1 MDTSR
6 YAELFLTES
15 RDNLSAV
22 NHALLELE
30 RTPDAREPV
39 GALFRAVHT
48 VKGMSAT
55 MGYTTVAELS
65 HEMETLLD
73 FVRRGERAVTPS
85 LMDTLFA
92 AADSLEQAIELSVA
106 GRVEEL
112 DARATMDALRAAAAE
127 VGQLPRVGPPGRV
140 PPSDDPPSDEPA
152 PRGRSRRRS
161 PGKASRR
168 KAAPAGT
175 ATGPHRVTVR
185 IVQDADTPMRGVRA
199 FLAIARARTLGTVRL
214 VEPPS
219 EALEGDAFDGRFT
232 MHLDTTATDDEIE
245 RAIRSA
251 GYVAELHV
259 VRDGRAAAAP
269 SGASPAGPERGVPNG
284 DDRAAAPSAG
294 RASELVPARQHR
306 HVRMDLHRLDTLMNL
321 IGELVITRSR
331 LQQLATTINEPAL
344 TEAVTQA
351 SRLVADLQDGIMT
364 SRMVPVWQVFD
375 RFPRVVRD
383 AARALG
389 KQVDFVVDGQEIE
402 LDRSL
407 LDEIGD
413 PIVHLLRNAIDHG
426 LESPDERRAAGKP
439 PTGRL
444 SLTAGRDRSA
454 IVIRVTDDG
463 KGIDRDRVLARAR
476 ELGLVDGSRSEL
488 ADDELMRLIARPGF
502 STARQVTDL
511 SGRGVGIDAVHARV
525 RALGGTV
532 DIRSTKGQGTTVTVR
547 LPVTL
552 AIVRAL
558 LARVGD
564 ETYAIPMTHVNETV
578 HLEPT
583 TIRHVKG
590 REVLVL
596 RDDVLPLVHLRDL
609 VRLPRRDLRG
619 GQVVVLEVAD
629 RRAGMLVDEL
639 TGQQEIVI
647 KPFDAVKDGLSVFS
661 GATILGDGVPA
672 LILDVSSLL

>member
-1 MDTSR
+1 MDTNR

-15 RDNLSAV
+15 QDNLSAI

-30 RTPDAREPV
+30 RSPAAREPV

-55 MGYTTVAELS
+55 MGYTVVAELS
-65 HEMETLLD
+65 HELETLLD
-73 FVRRGERAVTPS
+73 LVRRGEQPVTAS

-92 AADSLEQAIELSVA
+92 AADVLEQAIETSVQ
-106 GRVEEL
+106 GRGDEV
-112 DARATMDALRAAAAE
+112 DAAPAIAALRAAVDAA
-127 VGQLPRVGPPGRV
+127 RSAPP
-140 PPSDDPPSDEPA
+140 PA
-152 PRGRSRRRS
+152 PAAAAKPKPRARGKRAAAAK
-161 PGKASRR
+161 PAPVPASDG
-168 KAAPAGT
+168 ANLT
-175 ATGPHRVTVR
+175 IHVT
-185 IVQDADTPMRGVRA
+185 QETDTPMRGVRA
-199 FLAIARARTLGTVRL
+199 LLALERAKALGTVAA
-214 VEPPS
+214 VTPS
-219 EALEGDAFDGRFT
+219 VDVLQGDEFDGR
-232 MHLDTTATDDEIE
+232 LSIRLAATAPDEEIE
-245 RAIRSA
+245 RVVRSA
-251 GYVAELHV
+251 GYVAELRIE
-259 VRDGRAAAAP
+259 RDGRAP
-269 SGASPAGPERGVPNG
+269 DEPPAGTNVGLPNG
-284 DDRAAAPSAG
+284 NGDSSGTVRAPAPAG
-294 RASELVPARQHR
+294 RASELVPARLHR
-306 HVRMDLHRLDTLMNL
+306 HVRIDLHRLDTLMNL
-321 IGELVITRSR
+321 IGELVITRGR
-331 LQQLATTINEPAL
+331 LQQLAATISDPAL

-389 KQVDFVVDGQEIE
+389 KQVDFVIDGQEIE

-426 LESPDERRAAGKP
+426 LETPDVRLRAGKS

-444 SLTAGRDRSA
+444 SLTAARDRSA
-454 IVIRVTDDG
+454 VVIRVTDDG
-463 KGIDRDRVLARAR
+463 KGIDRDRVLARAL
-476 ELGLVDGSRSEL
+476 ELGLVEPGRSEL
-488 ADDELMRLIARPGF
+488 SDDELIRLIARPGF
-502 STARQVTDL
+502 STARQVTDI

-525 RALGGTV
+525 RALGGLV
-532 DIRSTKGQGTTVTVR
+532 DIRSTKGHGTSVTVR

-578 HLEPT
+578 HLEQG

-590 REVLVL
+590 REALVL
-596 RDDVLPLVHLRDL
+596 RDDVLPLLHLRDV
-609 VRLPRRDLRG
+609 VRMPRRDARG

-629 RRAGMLVDEL
+629 RRAGMVVDEL

>member
-1 MDTSR
+1 VDTSR

-15 RDNLSAV
+15 QDNLSAI

-30 RTPDAREPV
+30 RTPTAREPV

-55 MGYTTVAELS
+55 MGYAVVAEVS
-65 HEMETLLD
+65 HELETLLD
-73 FVRRGERAVTPS
+73 LVRRGERAVTAP

-92 AADSLEQAIELSVA
+92 ATDMLERAIELSVA
-106 GRVEEL
+106 GQGADV
-112 DARATMDALRAAAAE
+112 DARATIAALRLAGASPAASPAAANA
-127 VGQLPRVGPPGRV
+127 
-140 PPSDDPPSDEPA
+140 DPASEPA
-152 PRGRSRRRS
+152 AKSRKKGR
-161 PGKASRR
+161 ASRKTP
-168 KAAPAGT
+168 KAP
-175 ATGPHRVTVR
+175 PPVTV
-185 IVQDADTPMRGVRA
+185 VVTQETNTPMPGVRA
-199 FLAIARARTLGTVRL
+199 YLVLERARSFGTV
-214 VEPPS
+214 VSTAPDPES
-219 EALEGDAFDGRFT
+219 FTDQTFDGRLT
-232 MHLDTTATDDEIE
+232 IGLSTTAPDDEID

-251 GYVAELHV
+251 GYIAEV
-259 VRDGRAAAAP
+259 IITRASPGVNAGSVEMPNGDASTGNAP
-269 SGASPAGPERGVPNG
+269 SGGGSARDLPELLT
-284 DDRAAAPSAG
+284 ASAG
-294 RASELVPARQHR
+294 SASELVPARQHR
-306 HVRMDLHRLDTLMNL
+306 HIRIDLHRLDTLMNL
-321 IGELVITRSR
+321 IGELVITRGR
-331 LQQLATTINEPAL
+331 LQQLATTINEQAL
-344 TEAVTQA
+344 TETVTQA

-389 KQVDFVVDGQEIE
+389 KQVDFVVEGQEIE

-413 PIVHLLRNAIDHG
+413 PVVHLLRNAIDHG
-426 LESPDERRAAGKP
+426 LETPDVRVAAGKS

-444 SLTAGRDRSA
+444 ALTAARDRSA
-454 IVIRVTDDG
+454 VVIRVTDDG
-463 KGIDRDRVLARAR
+463 KGIDRDRVLARAH
-476 ELGLVDGSRSEL
+476 ELGLIETSRGEL
-488 ADDELMRLIARPGF
+488 TDDELVRLIARPGF
-502 STARQVTDL
+502 STARQVTDI

-552 AIVRAL
+552 AIVRSL
-558 LARVGD
+558 LAKVGD

-578 HLEPT
+578 HLEPN

-590 REVLVL
+590 AEVLVL
-596 RDDVLPLVHLRDL
+596 RGDVLPLMHLRDV
-609 VRLPRRDLRG
+609 VRLPRRDAGG

-629 RRAGMLVDEL
+629 RRAGMVVDEL

-647 KPFDAVKDGLSVFS
+647 KPFDAVRDGLSVFS

-672 LILDVSSLL
+672 LILDVSSLF

>member
-1 MDTSR
+1 VDTSR

-15 RDNLSAV
+15 QDNLSAI

-30 RTPDAREPV
+30 RTPTAREPI

-55 MGYTTVAELS
+55 MGYAVVAEVS
-65 HEMETLLD
+65 HELETLLD
-73 FVRRGERAVTPS
+73 LVRRGERSVTGP

-92 AADSLEQAIELSVA
+92 ATDMLEQAIELSVG
-106 GRVEEL
+106 GRAADI
-112 DARATMDALRAAAAE
+112 DARATVEALRAAAATT
-127 VGQLPRVGPPGRV
+127 LA
-140 PPSDDPPSDEPA
+140 A
-152 PRGRSRRRS
+152 PI
-161 PGKASRR
+161 
-168 KAAPAGT
+168 AAPAPD
-175 ATGPHRVTVR
+175 TGPKPRKKRSAKVAAAKDAPPVTV
-185 IVQDADTPMRGVRA
+185 VVTQEPNCPMPGVRA
-199 FLAIARARTLGTVRL
+199 YLALERARSCGTVL
-214 VEPPS
+214 STSPAADTFNDET
-219 EALEGDAFDGRFT
+219 FDGRLT
-232 MHLDTTATDDEIE
+232 IGLSTTAPDDEID
-245 RAIRSA
+245 RVIRSA
-251 GYVAELHV
+251 GYVADV
-259 VRDGRAAAAP
+259 VIARTPSASDRDGWAP
-269 SGASPAGPERGVPNG
+269 NADARELLPA
-284 DDRAAAPSAG
+284 SAG
-294 RASELVPARQHR
+294 SASELVPTRQHR
-306 HVRMDLHRLDTLMNL
+306 HIRIDLHRLDTLMNL
-321 IGELVITRSR
+321 IGELVITRGR
-331 LQQLATTINEPAL
+331 LQQLAATINEPAL

-389 KQVDFVVDGQEIE
+389 KQVDFVVEGQEIE

-413 PIVHLLRNAIDHG
+413 PVVHLLRNAIDHG
-426 LESPDERRAAGKP
+426 LEMPDVRAKAGKS

-444 SLTAGRDRSA
+444 ALTAARDRSA
-454 IVIRVTDDG
+454 VVIRVTDDG
-463 KGIDRDRVLARAR
+463 KGIDRDRVLARAH
-476 ELGLVDGSRSEL
+476 ELGLVETGRGEL
-488 ADDELMRLIARPGF
+488 TDDELVRLIARPGF

-532 DIRSTKGQGTTVTVR
+532 DIRSTKGHGTSVTVR

-552 AIVRAL
+552 AIVRSL

-578 HLEPT
+578 HLEPN

-590 REVLVL
+590 AEVLVL
-596 RDDVLPLVHLRDL
+596 RGDVLPLLHLRDV
-609 VRLPRRDLRG
+609 VRLPRRDAGG

-629 RRAGMLVDEL
+629 RRAGMVVDEL

-647 KPFDAVKDGLSVFS
+647 KPFDAVRDGLSVFS

-672 LILDVSSLL
+672 LILDVSSLF

>member
-1 MDTSR
+1 MDTAR

-15 RDNLSAV
+15 QDNLSAI

-30 RTPDAREPV
+30 RSPAAREPV

-55 MGYTTVAELS
+55 MGYTVVAELS
-65 HEMETLLD
+65 HELETLLD
-73 FVRRGERAVTPS
+73 LVRRGERQVTS
-85 LMDTLFA
+85 ALMDTLFA
-92 AADSLEQAIELSVA
+92 AADTLEQAIELSVA
-106 GRVEEL
+106 GREDEL
-112 DARATMDALRAAAAE
+112 EATATISALRGAATPSAAPPPAGAAARKRKKTRRA
-127 VGQLPRVGPPGRV
+127 
-140 PPSDDPPSDEPA
+140 A
-152 PRGRSRRRS
+152 RSTT
-161 PGKASRR
+161 
-168 KAAPAGT
+168 AAP
-175 ATGPHRVTVR
+175 PPVTVV
-185 IVQDADTPMRGVRA
+185 ITQEPNTPMPGVRA
-199 FLAIARARTLGTVRL
+199 YLALERAKTLGTIL
-214 VEPPS
+214 GTDPAVE
-219 EALEGDAFDGRFT
+219 EFDGDGFT
-232 MHLDTTATDDEIE
+232 GCLTIHLDTVATDADIE
-245 RAIRSA
+245 RVIRSA
-251 GYVAELHV
+251 GSVAQV
-259 VRDGRAAAAP
+259 QIARAGVLSSASAPAAP
-269 SGASPAGPERGVPNG
+269 NGNGVTGA
-284 DDRAAAPSAG
+284 SAG
-294 RASELVPARQHR
+294 RASELVAARQHR
-306 HVRMDLHRLDTLMNL
+306 HIRIDLHRLDTLMNL
-321 IGELVITRSR
+321 IGELVITRGR
-331 LQQLATTINEPAL
+331 LQQLAASISEPAL

-389 KQVDFVVDGQEIE
+389 KQVDFVVEGQEIE

-426 LESPDERRAAGKP
+426 LETPDERIAAGKS

-444 SLTAGRDRSA
+444 MLVAARDRSA
-454 IVIRVTDDG
+454 VVIRVTDDG
-463 KGIDRDRVLARAR
+463 KGIDRDRVLARAH
-476 ELGLVDGSRSEL
+476 EMGLVESGRTEL
-488 ADDELMRLIARPGF
+488 TDDELVRLIARPGF
-502 STARQVTDL
+502 STAKRVTDI

-525 RALGGTV
+525 RSLGGTV
-532 DIRSTKGQGTTVTVR
+532 DMRSAKGHGTSVTVR

-578 HLEPT
+578 HLEPNT
-583 TIRHVKG
+583 LRHVKG

-596 RDDVLPLVHLRDL
+596 RDDVLPLLHLRDV
-609 VRLPRRDLRG
+609 VRLPRRDGGG

-629 RRAGMLVDEL
+629 RRAGMVVDEL

-672 LILDVSSLL
+672 LILDVSSLF

>member
-1 MDTSR
+1 VDTTR

-15 RDNLSAV
+15 QDNLSAI

-30 RTPDAREPV
+30 RTPTAKEPV

-55 MGYTTVAELS
+55 MGYAKVAELS
-65 HEMETLLD
+65 HELETLLD
-73 FVRRGERAVTPS
+73 LVRRGDRAVSPA

-92 AADSLEQAIELSVA
+92 AADTLEQAIEHSVA
-106 GRVEEL
+106 GREDE
-112 DARATMDALRAAAAE
+112 MDVTPAIASLR
-127 VGQLPRVGPPGRV
+127 
-140 PPSDDPPSDEPA
+140 DI
-152 PRGRSRRRS
+152 
-161 PGKASRR
+161 
-168 KAAPAGT
+168 AGT
-175 ATGPHRVTVR
+175 ATATTIPASRVPDGAKAPVRRKRRRTDGALPPDESTVTL
-185 IVQDADTPMRGVRA
+185 VVTLEQNTPMPGVRA
-199 FLAIARARTLGTVRL
+199 YLAIERARSLGTVVRT
-214 VEPPS
+214 EPGPD
-219 EALEGDAFDGRFT
+219 ALDGDGFDGCLT
-232 MHLDTTATDDEIE
+232 IGVATTAPDDAIDA
-245 RAIRSA
+245 AIRLA
-251 GYVAELHV
+251 GFVASVEIRRPGADP
-259 VRDGRAAAAP
+259 VRRVAP
-269 SGASPAGPERGVPNG
+269 APNG
-284 DDRAAAPSAG
+284 NGHPVQPSAG
-294 RASELVPARQHR
+294 RASELVAARAHR
-306 HVRMDLHRLDTLMNL
+306 HIRIDLHRLDTLMNL
-321 IGELVITRSR
+321 IGELVITRGR
-331 LQQLATTINEPAL
+331 LQQLAATINEPAL
-344 TEAVTQA
+344 TETVTQT

-389 KQVDFVVDGQEIE
+389 KQVDFVVEGQEIE

-426 LESPDERRAAGKP
+426 LETPDERASAGKV

-444 SLTAGRDRSA
+444 TLVAARDRSA
-454 IVIRVTDDG
+454 VVIRVTDDG
-463 KGIDRDRVLARAR
+463 KGIDRDRVLARAHEMGLIESSR
-476 ELGLVDGSRSEL
+476 TELT
-488 ADDELMRLIARPGF
+488 DDELMRLIARPGF

-532 DIRSTKGQGTTVTVR
+532 DMRSAKGHGTSVTVR

-552 AIVRAL
+552 AIVRSL

-578 HLEPT
+578 HLEAD
-583 TIRHVKG
+583 TIRQVKG

-596 RDDVLPLVHLRDL
+596 RDDVLPLIHLRDV
-609 VRLPRRDLRG
+609 VRLPRRDVGG

-629 RRAGMLVDEL
+629 RRAGMVVDEL

-672 LILDVSSLL
+672 LILDVSSLF

>member
-15 RDNLSAV
+15 QDNLSAI

-30 RTPDAREPV
+30 RSPAAKEPV

-55 MGYTTVAELS
+55 MGYAKVAEFS
-65 HEMETLLD
+65 HELETLLD
-73 FVRRGERAVTPS
+73 LVRRGERPVTAP
-85 LMDTLFA
+85 LMDALFA
-92 AADSLEQAIELSVA
+92 AADTLEQAIELSVA
-106 GRVEEL
+106 GREEEI
-112 DARATMDALRAAAAE
+112 DASATTAL
-127 VGQLPRVGPPGRV
+127 L
-140 PPSDDPPSDEPA
+140 
-152 PRGRSRRRS
+152 
-161 PGKASRR
+161 R
-168 KAAPAGT
+168 KAAGGRITVAAPPVARPARKKKRRRPDPSAAANDST
-175 ATGPHRVTVR
+175 VTL
-185 IVQDADTPMRGVRA
+185 IVAQEPNTPMPGVRA
-199 FLAIARARTLGTVRL
+199 YLIIQRARTLGAVVRT
-214 VEPPS
+214 EPAP
-219 EALEGDAFDGRFT
+219 EALDAAGFDGRVT
-232 MHLDTTATDDEIE
+232 ISLETTASDDEIDGT
-245 RAIRSA
+245 IRSA
-251 GYVAELHV
+251 GFVASVEIRRGGAAPV
-259 VRDGRAAAAP
+259 VRTAP
-269 SGASPAGPERGVPNG
+269 SPNEHG
-284 DDRAAAPSAG
+284 QAAVASAG
-294 RASELVPARQHR
+294 RASELVASRAHR
-306 HVRMDLHRLDTLMNL
+306 HIRIDLHRLDTLMNL
-321 IGELVITRSR
+321 IGELVITRGR
-331 LQQLATTINEPAL
+331 LQQLAAHINDPAL
-344 TEAVTQA
+344 TESVTQA

-389 KQVDFVVDGQEIE
+389 KQVDFVVEGQEIE

-413 PIVHLLRNAIDHG
+413 PVVHLLRNAIDHG
-426 LESPDERRAAGKP
+426 LETPDERVNAGKS

-444 SLTAGRDRSA
+444 TLVAARDRSA
-454 IVIRVTDDG
+454 VVIRVTDDG
-463 KGIDRDRVLARAR
+463 KGIDRDRVLARAH
-476 ELGLVDGSRSEL
+476 EMGLVEPTRSEL
-488 ADDELMRLIARPGF
+488 TDDELIRLIARAGF
-502 STARQVTDL
+502 STARQVTDI
-511 SGRGVGIDAVHARV
+511 SGRGVGIDAVNARV
-525 RALGGTV
+525 RALGGSV
-532 DIRSTKGQGTTVTVR
+532 DIRSSKGHGTSVTVR

-552 AIVRAL
+552 AIVRSL

-578 HLEPT
+578 HLESN

-596 RDDVLPLVHLRDL
+596 RDDVLPLLHLRDV
-609 VRLPRRDLRG
+609 VRLPRRDGGG

-629 RRAGMLVDEL
+629 RRAGMVVDEL

-672 LILDVSSLL
+672 LILDVSSLF

>member
-1 MDTSR
+1 MDTNR

-15 RDNLSAV
+15 QDNLSAI

-30 RTPDAREPV
+30 RSPAAREPV

-55 MGYTTVAELS
+55 MGYTVVAELS
-65 HEMETLLD
+65 HELETLLD
-73 FVRRGERAVTPS
+73 LVRRGEQPVTAS

-92 AADSLEQAIELSVA
+92 AADVLEQAIETSVQ
-106 GRVEEL
+106 GRGDEV
-112 DARATMDALRAAAAE
+112 DAAPAIAALRAAVDAA
-127 VGQLPRVGPPGRV
+127 R
-140 PPSDDPPSDEPA
+140 SAPA
-152 PRGRSRRRS
+152 P
-161 PGKASRR
+161 
-168 KAAPAGT
+168 APAAAAKPNPRARGKRAAAAKPAPVPASDGANLT
-175 ATGPHRVTVR
+175 IHVT
-185 IVQDADTPMRGVRA
+185 QETDTPMRGVRA
-199 FLAIARARTLGTVRL
+199 LLALERAKALGTVAA
-214 VEPPS
+214 VTPS
-219 EALEGDAFDGRFT
+219 VDVLQGDEFDGR
-232 MHLDTTATDDEIE
+232 LSIRLAATAPDEEIE
-245 RAIRSA
+245 RVVRSA
-251 GYVAELHV
+251 GYVAELRIE
-259 VRDGRAAAAP
+259 RDGRAP
-269 SGASPAGPERGVPNG
+269 DEPPAGTNVGLPNG
-284 DDRAAAPSAG
+284 NGDSSGTVRAPAPAG
-294 RASELVPARQHR
+294 RASELVPARLHR
-306 HVRMDLHRLDTLMNL
+306 HVRIDLHRLDTLMNL
-321 IGELVITRSR
+321 IGELVITRGR
-331 LQQLATTINEPAL
+331 LQQLAATISDPAL

-389 KQVDFVVDGQEIE
+389 KQVDFVIDGQEIE

-426 LESPDERRAAGKP
+426 LETPDVRLRAGKS

-444 SLTAGRDRSA
+444 SLTAARDRSA
-454 IVIRVTDDG
+454 VVIRVTDDG
-463 KGIDRDRVLARAR
+463 KGIDRDRVLARAL
-476 ELGLVDGSRSEL
+476 ELGLVEPGRSEL
-488 ADDELMRLIARPGF
+488 SDDELIRLIARPGF
-502 STARQVTDL
+502 STARQVTDI

-525 RALGGTV
+525 RALGGLV
-532 DIRSTKGQGTTVTVR
+532 DIRSTKGHGTSVTVR

-578 HLEPT
+578 HLEQG

-590 REVLVL
+590 REALVL
-596 RDDVLPLVHLRDL
+596 RDDVLPLLHLRDV
-609 VRLPRRDLRG
+609 VRMPRRDARG

-629 RRAGMLVDEL
+629 RRAGMVVDEL

>member
-1 MDTSR
+1 MDASR

-15 RDNLSAV
+15 QDNLSAI

-30 RTPDAREPV
+30 RAPAAREPV

-55 MGYTTVAELS
+55 MGYTVVAELS
-65 HEMETLLD
+65 HELETLLD
-73 FVRRGERAVTPS
+73 LVRRGERDVTVA
-85 LMDTLFA
+85 LMDALFS
-92 AADSLEQAIELSVA
+92 AADMLEQAIELSVA
-106 GRVEEL
+106 GRENEL
-112 DARATMDALRAAAAE
+112 DVTGTVTALRSAATTVSQAPPAGDASGKRKKKRSAGSRATA
-127 VGQLPRVGPPGRV
+127 PP
-140 PPSDDPPSDEPA
+140 P
-152 PRGRSRRRS
+152 
-161 PGKASRR
+161 
-168 KAAPAGT
+168 
-175 ATGPHRVTVR
+175 VTV
-185 IVQDADTPMRGVRA
+185 VVTQEPNTPLPGVRA
-199 FLAIARARTLGTVRL
+199 YLVLERAKTLGTIL
-214 VEPPS
+214 ATDPTLD
-219 EALEGDAFDGRFT
+219 ALDGDAVAGRLT
-232 MHLDTTATDDEIE
+232 IHLDTPASDDEID
-245 RAIRSA
+245 RVIRSA
-251 GYVAELHV
+251 GFVAHV
-259 VRDGRAAAAP
+259 AVTRAREVSPVPAAA
-269 SGASPAGPERGVPNG
+269 SPNG
-284 DDRAAAPSAG
+284 TAATTPMSGG
-294 RASELVPARQHR
+294 RASELVAARQHR
-306 HVRMDLHRLDTLMNL
+306 HIRIDLHRLDTLMNL
-321 IGELVITRSR
+321 IGELVITRGR
-331 LQQLATTINEPAL
+331 LQQLATTINDPAL

-389 KQVDFVVDGQEIE
+389 KQVEFVVEGQEIE

-426 LESPDERRAAGKP
+426 LETPDERLEAGKS

-444 SLTAGRDRSA
+444 TLVAARDRSA
-454 IVIRVTDDG
+454 VVIRVTDDG
-463 KGIDRDRVLARAR
+463 KGIDRDRVLARAHEMGLAER
-476 ELGLVDGSRSEL
+476 SRTELT
-488 ADDELMRLIARPGF
+488 DDELVRLIARPGF
-502 STARQVTDL
+502 STAKQVTDI
-511 SGRGVGIDAVHARV
+511 SGRGVGIDAVHTRV

-532 DIRSTKGQGTTVTVR
+532 DMKSTKGQGTSVTVR

-552 AIVRAL
+552 AIVRSL
-558 LARVGD
+558 LAKVGD

-578 HLEPT
+578 HLESN

-596 RDDVLPLVHLRDL
+596 RDDVLPLLHLRDV
-609 VRLPRRDLRG
+609 VRLPRRDGGG

-629 RRAGMLVDEL
+629 RRAGMVVDEL

-672 LILDVSSLL
+672 LILDVSSLF

>member
-1 MDTSR
+1 VDTAR

-15 RDNLSAV
+15 QDNLSAI

-30 RTPDAREPV
+30 RTPTSRESV

-55 MGYTTVAELS
+55 MGYTIVADLS
-65 HEMETLLD
+65 HELETLMDL
-73 FVRRGERAVTPS
+73 VRRGERAVTGA

-92 AADSLEQAIELSVA
+92 AADMLERAIELSVA
-106 GRVEEL
+106 GRGDEL
-112 DARATMDALRAAAAE
+112 DVRETMAALRSAASSAKAT
-127 VGQLPRVGPPGRV
+127 R
-140 PPSDDPPSDEPA
+140 STDAPA
-152 PRGRSRRRS
+152 PSSKPRKKRASKVVSAPS
-161 PGKASRR
+161 PAI
-168 KAAPAGT
+168 T
-175 ATGPHRVTVR
+175 VVVT
-185 IVQDADTPMRGVRA
+185 QEPNTPMPAVRA
-199 FLAIARARTLGTVRL
+199 YLAIERAKTLGTVVSTSPAAEVL
-214 VEPPS
+214 D
-219 EALEGDAFDGRFT
+219 GDGFDGT
-232 MHLDTTATDDEIE
+232 ITIGLASSANDDEIE

-251 GYVAELHV
+251 GHIAS
-259 VRDGRAAAAP
+259 VRITR
-269 SGASPAGPERGVPNG
+269 GAVHGTPAPNG
-284 DDRAAAPSAG
+284 NGIDRRSAG
-294 RASELVPARQHR
+294 QASELAPTRQHR
-306 HVRMDLHRLDTLMNL
+306 HIRIDLHRLDTLMNL
-321 IGELVITRSR
+321 IGELVITRGR
-331 LQQLATTINEPAL
+331 LQQLSAKINDPAL
-344 TEAVTQA
+344 TETVTQA
-351 SRLVADLQDGIMT
+351 SRLVADMQDGIMT

-389 KQVDFVVDGQEIE
+389 KQVDFVVEGQEIE

-413 PIVHLLRNAIDHG
+413 PIVHLLRNSIDHG
-426 LESPDERRAAGKP
+426 LETPEERAKAGKS

-444 SLTAGRDRSA
+444 SLTAARDRSA
-454 IVIRVTDDG
+454 VVIRVTDDG
-463 KGIDRDRVLARAR
+463 KGIDRDRVLARAVEMGLIESGKN
-476 ELGLVDGSRSEL
+476 ELS
-488 ADDELMRLIARPGF
+488 DDEVVRLIARPGF
-502 STARQVTDL
+502 STAKQVTDI
-511 SGRGVGIDAVHARV
+511 SGRGVGIDAVHTRV

-532 DIRSTKGQGTTVTVR
+532 DIRSTQGQGTSITVR

-564 ETYAIPMTHVNETV
+564 ETYAIPMTHVNETA
-578 HLEPT
+578 HLELN
-583 TIRHVKG
+583 TIRQVKG
-590 REVLVL
+590 RDVLVL
-596 RDDVLPLVHLRDL
+596 RNDVLPLLHLRDV
-609 VRLPRRDLRG
+609 VRLPKRDAGG

-629 RRAGMLVDEL
+629 RRAGMVVDEL

>member
-1 MDTSR
+1 MDTAR

-15 RDNLSAV
+15 QDNLSAI

-30 RTPDAREPV
+30 RTPTAREPI

-55 MGYTTVAELS
+55 MGYGVVAELT
-65 HEMETLLD
+65 HELETLLD
-73 FVRRGERAVTPS
+73 LVRRGAQVVTPS

-92 AADSLEQAIELSVA
+92 AADVLEHAIERSVA
-106 GRVEEL
+106 GHEEEL
-112 DARATMDALRAAAAE
+112 DVAVTITALRGAA
-127 VGQLPRVGPPGRV
+127 GSPGVKRASPATAPKRRKKRTRGGVAPSV
-140 PPSDDPPSDEPA
+140 PPVTIIVTLEPN
-152 PRGRSRRRS
+152 
-161 PGKASRR
+161 
-168 KAAPAGT
+168 
-175 ATGPHRVTVR
+175 
-185 IVQDADTPMRGVRA
+185 TPMPGVRA
-199 FLAIARARTLGTVRL
+199 YLALERAKALGTVLRTDPAP
-214 VEPPS
+214 E
-219 EALEGDAFDGRFT
+219 AFDGEEFDGRLT
-232 MHLDTTATDDEIE
+232 IGIETAARDDEIDA
-245 RAIRSA
+245 AIRSA
-251 GYVAELHV
+251 GHVARV
-259 VRDGRAAAAP
+259 AVSRAGAAAKVVETRSPNAN
-269 SGASPAGPERGVPNG
+269 GASST
-284 DDRAAAPSAG
+284 SAG
-294 RASELVPARQHR
+294 QASELVAARQHR
-306 HVRMDLHRLDTLMNL
+306 HIRIDLHRLDTLMNL
-321 IGELVITRSR
+321 IGELVITRGR
-331 LQQLATTINEPAL
+331 LQQLATTLNDPSL
-344 TEAVTQA
+344 TDTVTQT

-426 LESPDERRAAGKP
+426 LETPDERVNAGKS

-444 SLTAGRDRSA
+444 TLVAARDRSA
-454 IVIRVTDDG
+454 VVIRVTDDG
-463 KGIDRDRVLARAR
+463 KGIDRDRVLARAH
-476 ELGLVDGSRSEL
+476 EMGLVDSGRTEL
-488 ADDELMRLIARPGF
+488 TDDELFRLIGRPGF
-502 STARQVTDL
+502 STARQVTDI

-532 DIRSTKGQGTTVTVR
+532 DMRSAKGQGTSVTVR

-558 LARVGD
+558 LAKVGD

-578 HLEPT
+578 HLET
-583 TIRHVKG
+583 NTVRQVKG
-590 REVLVL
+590 RDVLVL
-596 RDDVLPLVHLRDL
+596 RDDVLPLLHLRDV
-609 VRLPRRDLRG
+609 VRLPRRDVGG

-629 RRAGMLVDEL
+629 RRAGMVVDEL

-647 KPFDAVKDGLSVFS
+647 KPFDAVRDGLSVFS

-672 LILDVSSLL
+672 LILDVSSLF

>member
-1 MDTSR
+1 VDTSR

-15 RDNLSAV
+15 QDNLSAI

-30 RTPDAREPV
+30 RTPTAREPV

-55 MGYTTVAELS
+55 MGYAVVAEVS
-65 HEMETLLD
+65 HELETLLD
-73 FVRRGERAVTPS
+73 LVRRGERAVSAP

-92 AADSLEQAIELSVA
+92 ATDMLERAIELSVA
-106 GRVEEL
+106 GRESDV
-112 DARATMDALRAAAAE
+112 DASTTIAALRAAAATE
-127 VGQLPRVGPPGRV
+127 
-140 PPSDDPPSDEPA
+140 PSVHSPA
-152 PRGRSRRRS
+152 PTATAKPRKKRSSRRAA
-161 PGKASRR
+161 AS
-168 KAAPAGT
+168 AVAP
-175 ATGPHRVTVR
+175 VTV
-185 IVQDADTPMRGVRA
+185 VVTQEANTPMPGVRA
-199 FLAIARARTLGTVRL
+199 YLVLERARALATVVSTTPDPSTFSDDAFAGRLAIG
-214 VEPPS
+214 
-219 EALEGDAFDGRFT
+219 
-232 MHLDTTATDDEIE
+232 LDTSAPDDEID
-245 RAIRSA
+245 RALRAA
-251 GYVAELHV
+251 GYVADIV
-259 VRDGRAAAAP
+259 ITRAAP
-269 SGASPAGPERGVPNG
+269 STNGHVATVPNG
-284 DDRAAAPSAG
+284 DLPDLLPISAG
-294 RASELVPARQHR
+294 SASELAPARQHR
-306 HVRMDLHRLDTLMNL
+306 HIRIDLHRLDTLMNL
-321 IGELVITRSR
+321 IGELVITRGR
-331 LQQLATTINEPAL
+331 LQQLAATINEPAL
-344 TEAVTQA
+344 TETVTQA

-389 KQVDFVVDGQEIE
+389 KQVDFVVSGQEIE

-413 PIVHLLRNAIDHG
+413 PVVHLLRNAIDHG
-426 LESPDERRAAGKP
+426 LEAPDVRVDAGKA

-444 SLTAGRDRSA
+444 ALTAARDRSA
-454 IVIRVTDDG
+454 VVIRVTDDG
-463 KGIDRDRVLARAR
+463 KGIDRERVLVRAK
-476 ELGLVDGSRSEL
+476 ELGLMDASRSEL
-488 ADDELMRLIARPGF
+488 TDDELVRLIARPGF

-532 DIRSTKGQGTTVTVR
+532 DIRSTKGEGTSVTVR

-552 AIVRAL
+552 AIVRSL
-558 LARVGD
+558 LAKVGD

-578 HLEPT
+578 HLEAN

-590 REVLVL
+590 AEVLVL
-596 RDDVLPLVHLRDL
+596 RGDVLPLMHLRDV
-609 VRLPRRDLRG
+609 VRLPRRDAGG

-629 RRAGMLVDEL
+629 RRAGMVVDEL

-647 KPFDAVKDGLSVFS
+647 KPFDAVRDGLSVFS

-672 LILDVSSLL
+672 LILDVSSLF

>member
-1 MDTSR
+1 MDTNR

-15 RDNLSAV
+15 QDNLSAI

-30 RTPDAREPV
+30 RSPAAREPV

-55 MGYTTVAELS
+55 MGYTVVAELS
-65 HEMETLLD
+65 HELETLLD
-73 FVRRGERAVTPS
+73 LVRRGEQPVTAS

-92 AADSLEQAIELSVA
+92 AADVLEQAIETSVQ
-106 GRVEEL
+106 GRGDEV
-112 DARATMDALRAAAAE
+112 DAAPAIAALRAAVDAA
-127 VGQLPRVGPPGRV
+127 R
-140 PPSDDPPSDEPA
+140 SAPA
-152 PRGRSRRRS
+152 P
-161 PGKASRR
+161 
-168 KAAPAGT
+168 APAAAAKPKPRARGKRAAAAKPAPVPASDGANLT
-175 ATGPHRVTVR
+175 IHVT
-185 IVQDADTPMRGVRA
+185 QETDTPMRGVRA
-199 FLAIARARTLGTVRL
+199 LLALERAKALGTVAA
-214 VEPPS
+214 VTPS
-219 EALEGDAFDGRFT
+219 VDVLQGDEFDGR
-232 MHLDTTATDDEIE
+232 LSIRLAATAPDEEIE
-245 RAIRSA
+245 RVVRSA
-251 GYVAELHV
+251 GYVAELRIE
-259 VRDGRAAAAP
+259 RDGRAP
-269 SGASPAGPERGVPNG
+269 DEPPAGTNVGLPNG
-284 DDRAAAPSAG
+284 NGDSSGTVRAPAPAG
-294 RASELVPARQHR
+294 RASELVPARLHR
-306 HVRMDLHRLDTLMNL
+306 HVRIDLHRLDTLMNL
-321 IGELVITRSR
+321 IGELVITRGR
-331 LQQLATTINEPAL
+331 LQQLAATISDPAL

-389 KQVDFVVDGQEIE
+389 KQVDFVIDGQEIE

-426 LESPDERRAAGKP
+426 LETPDVRLRAGKS

-444 SLTAGRDRSA
+444 SLTAARDRSA
-454 IVIRVTDDG
+454 VVIRVTDDG
-463 KGIDRDRVLARAR
+463 KGIDRDRVLARAL
-476 ELGLVDGSRSEL
+476 ELGLVEPGRSEL
-488 ADDELMRLIARPGF
+488 SDDELIRLIARPGF
-502 STARQVTDL
+502 STARQVTDI

-525 RALGGTV
+525 RALGGLV
-532 DIRSTKGQGTTVTVR
+532 DIRSTKGHGTSVTVR

-578 HLEPT
+578 HLEQG

-590 REVLVL
+590 REALVL
-596 RDDVLPLVHLRDL
+596 RDDVLPLLHLRDV
-609 VRLPRRDLRG
+609 VRMPRRDARG

-629 RRAGMLVDEL
+629 RRAGMVVDEL

>member
-1 MDTSR
+1 VDTSR

-15 RDNLSAV
+15 QDNLSAI

-30 RTPDAREPV
+30 RTPAAKEPV

-55 MGYTTVAELS
+55 MGYAKVAELS
-65 HEMETLLD
+65 HELETLLD
-73 FVRRGERAVTPS
+73 VVRRGERMVSPA

-92 AADSLEQAIELSVA
+92 AADTLEHAIELSVA
-106 GRVEEL
+106 GREEEL
-112 DARATMDALRAAAAE
+112 DVSAAVASLRAVAREANAIAPRSAE
-127 VGQLPRVGPPGRV
+127 RPGRK
-140 PPSDDPPSDEPA
+140 
-152 PRGRSRRRS
+152 RRRRS
-161 PGKASRR
+161 DAVT
-168 KAAPAGT
+168 AAGEPT
-175 ATGPHRVTVR
+175 ATVVVTLEPN
-185 IVQDADTPMRGVRA
+185 TPMPGVRA
-199 FLAIARARTLGTVRL
+199 YLAIERARSLGSVVRTD
-214 VEPPS
+214 PGP
-219 EALEGDAFDGRFT
+219 EALDGDAFDGRLT
-232 MHLDTTATDDEIE
+232 IALDTAASDDDIDQ
-245 RAIRSA
+245 AIRSA
-251 GYVAELHV
+251 GFVASVEI
-259 VRDGRAAAAP
+259 GRGGSAP
-269 SGASPAGPERGVPNG
+269 VKRSPPAPNG
-284 DDRAAAPSAG
+284 NGRSEVTSAG
-294 RASELVPARQHR
+294 RASELVPARAHR
-306 HVRMDLHRLDTLMNL
+306 HIRIDLHRLDTMMNL
-321 IGELVITRSR
+321 IGELVITRGR
-331 LQQLATTINEPAL
+331 LQQLSATINDPAL
-344 TEAVTQA
+344 TDAVTQT

-389 KQVDFVVDGQEIE
+389 KQVDFVVEGQEIE

-413 PIVHLLRNAIDHG
+413 PVVHLLRNAIDHG
-426 LESPDERRAAGKP
+426 LEMPEERVKAGKS

-444 SLTAGRDRSA
+444 TLVAARDRSA
-454 IVIRVTDDG
+454 VVIRVTDDG
-463 KGIDRDRVLARAR
+463 KGIDRDRVLARAHEMGLIDPTR
-476 ELGLVDGSRSEL
+476 TELT
-488 ADDELMRLIARPGF
+488 DDELIRLIARPGF
-502 STARQVTDL
+502 STARRVTDI

-525 RALGGTV
+525 RALGGSV
-532 DIRSTKGQGTTVTVR
+532 DIRSSKGHGTSVTVR

-552 AIVRAL
+552 AIVRSL

-578 HLEPT
+578 HLET
-583 TIRHVKG
+583 GTVRQVKG

-596 RDDVLPLVHLRDL
+596 RDDVLPLLHLRDV
-609 VRLPRRDLRG
+609 VRLPRRDGGG

-629 RRAGMLVDEL
+629 RRAGMVVDEL

-672 LILDVSSLL
+672 LILDVSSLF

>member
-1 MDTSR
+1 VDTSR

-15 RDNLSAV
+15 QDNLSAI

-30 RTPDAREPV
+30 RTPTAREPV

-55 MGYTTVAELS
+55 MGYAIVAEVS
-65 HEMETLLD
+65 HELETLLD
-73 FVRRGERAVTPS
+73 LVRRGECPVTGP

-92 AADSLEQAIELSVA
+92 ATDMLEQAIELSVG
-106 GRVEEL
+106 GRAADI
-112 DARATMDALRAAAAE
+112 DARATVEALRAAAATT
-127 VGQLPRVGPPGRV
+127 PAAHIAASS
-140 PPSDDPPSDEPA
+140 SD
-152 PRGRSRRRS
+152 
-161 PGKASRR
+161 
-168 KAAPAGT
+168 
-175 ATGPHRVTVR
+175 TGPKPRKKRSAKVATPKGAPPVTV
-185 IVQDADTPMRGVRA
+185 VVTQEPNCPMPGVRA
-199 FLAIARARTLGTVRL
+199 YLALERARSCGTVL
-214 VEPPS
+214 STSPDPASFNDET
-219 EALEGDAFDGRFT
+219 FDGRLT
-232 MHLDTTATDDEIE
+232 IGLSTTAPDEEID

-251 GYVAELHV
+251 GYVADV
-259 VRDGRAAAAP
+259 VITRT
-269 SGASPAGPERGVPNG
+269 
-284 DDRAAAPSAG
+284 PSASDSDG
-294 RASELVPARQHR
+294 QAPNADANADARDLLPASAGSASELVPARQHR
-306 HVRMDLHRLDTLMNL
+306 HIRIDLHRLDTLMNL
-321 IGELVITRSR
+321 IGELVITRGR
-331 LQQLATTINEPAL
+331 LQQLAATINEPAL
-344 TEAVTQA
+344 TETVTQA

-389 KQVDFVVDGQEIE
+389 KQVDFVVEGQEIE

-413 PIVHLLRNAIDHG
+413 PVVHLLRNAIDHG
-426 LESPDERRAAGKP
+426 LETPEVRAKAGKS

-444 SLTAGRDRSA
+444 ALTAARDRSA
-454 IVIRVTDDG
+454 VVIRVTDDG
-463 KGIDRDRVLARAR
+463 KGIDRDRVLARAH
-476 ELGLVDGSRSEL
+476 ELGLVESGRGEL
-488 ADDELMRLIARPGF
+488 TDDELVRLIARPGF

-525 RALGGTV
+525 RTLGGTV
-532 DIRSTKGQGTTVTVR
+532 DIRSTKGHGTSVTVR

-552 AIVRAL
+552 AIVRSL

-578 HLEPT
+578 HLEPN
-583 TIRHVKG
+583 TIRRVKG
-590 REVLVL
+590 AEVLVL
-596 RDDVLPLVHLRDL
+596 RGDVLPLLHLRDV
-609 VRLPRRDLRG
+609 VRLPRRDAGG

-629 RRAGMLVDEL
+629 RRAGMVVDEL

-647 KPFDAVKDGLSVFS
+647 KPFDAVRDGLSVFS

-672 LILDVSSLL
+672 LILDVSSLF

>member
-1 MDTSR
+1 VDTAR

-15 RDNLSAV
+15 QDNLSAI

-30 RTPDAREPV
+30 RTPTAREPI

-55 MGYTTVAELS
+55 MGYTIVAELS
-65 HEMETLLD
+65 HELETLLD
-73 FVRRGERAVTPS
+73 LVRRGERDVGAA

-92 AADSLEQAIELSVA
+92 AADALERAIELSVA
-106 GRVEEL
+106 GRAEEL
-112 DARATMDALRAAAAE
+112 DVAATIAALRGA
-127 VGQLPRVGPPGRV
+127 
-140 PPSDDPPSDEPA
+140 
-152 PRGRSRRRS
+152 
-161 PGKASRR
+161 
-168 KAAPAGT
+168 AAPAGGMPPT
-175 ATGPHRVTVR
+175 PNAPTRRKKKRGPAAPDAAPAPVTIYVT
-185 IVQDADTPMRGVRA
+185 QEPNTPMPGVRA
-199 FLAIARARTLGTVRL
+199 YLVLERARTLGTV
-214 VEPPS
+214 VQVQPAPE
-219 EALEGDAFDGRFT
+219 AFDGGTFDGRLT
-232 MHLDTTATDDEIE
+232 IGIAPEAPDEEID

-251 GYVAELHV
+251 GYVAQV
-259 VRDGRAAAAP
+259 SVARAGAP
-269 SGASPAGPERGVPNG
+269 ERRQRPASPNGNGSPASGHAGT
-284 DDRAAAPSAG
+284 
-294 RASELVPARQHR
+294 ASELVAARQHR
-306 HVRMDLHRLDTLMNL
+306 HIRIDLHRLDTLMNL
-321 IGELVITRSR
+321 IGELVITRGR
-331 LQQLATTINEPAL
+331 LQQLAATINEPAL
-344 TEAVTQA
+344 TEAVTQT

-413 PIVHLLRNAIDHG
+413 PVVHLLRNAIDHG
-426 LESPDERRAAGKP
+426 LETPAERVQAGKS

-444 SLTAGRDRSA
+444 TLVAARDRSA
-454 IVIRVTDDG
+454 VVIRVTDDG
-463 KGIDRDRVLARAR
+463 KGIDRDRVLARAQ
-476 ELGLVDGSRSEL
+476 ETGLVENGRGEL
-488 ADDELMRLIARPGF
+488 SDDELIRLIARPGF
-502 STARQVTDL
+502 STAKQVTDI

-532 DIRSTKGQGTTVTVR
+532 DIKSAKGQGTSVTVR

-558 LARVGD
+558 LAKVGD

-578 HLEPT
+578 HLESGT
-583 TIRHVKG
+583 VRHVKG

-596 RDDVLPLVHLRDL
+596 RDDVLPLLHLRDV
-609 VRLPRRDLRG
+609 VRLRRRDEAA

-629 RRAGMLVDEL
+629 RRAGMVVDEL

-672 LILDVSSLL
+672 LILDVSSLF